1 MLGGSVEDDQ
11 VCFLSEEACTNVWE
25 EILKNLASFLSSFS
39 FCWAEFTR
47 SLFQCSESKDLLK
60 LQEPSFST
68 RFAMAQ
74 FAFEVLKGSIYC
86 LNIIDK
92 NCSLVSSILAA
103 LFIVDWQYSI
113 TSQVYQDDSSEGSKN
128 TTDIDVSVCATQNVI
143 SNDSKEQY
151 DTMLILGRKIHAL
164 RHTISSSFW
173 KSLSAD
179 TRSRLGN
186 IIVQTVRFVLLDTD
200 DLVAPEI
207 SHSCCE
213 WMLDILEIICHNK
226 EELQILLDQLLSEG
240 KSWPLW
246 VKPFIRCGSI
256 LATFQEATS
265 TGINVRNIES
275 YYRLHF
281 FS

>member
-1 MLGGSVEDDQ
+1 M
-11 VCFLSEEACTNVWE
+11 CFLSEEACTIVWE
-25 EILKNLASFLSSFS
+25 EILKNLASFLTSFS
-39 FCWAEFTR
+39 FCWAEFAC

-113 TSQVYQDDSSEGSKN
+113 TSQVCQDDSSEGLKN
-128 TTDIDVSVCATQNVI
+128 TTDIDVSVCAAQNVI
-143 SNDSKEQY
+143 SNDSKEQ
-151 DTMLILGRKIHAL
+151 DDAMLNLGRKIHAL

-246 VKPFIRCGSI
+246 VKPFIRRGSI